1 MAHPTLIDVATR
13 TRPMAGK
20 KWIKKAV
27 PASRKGVFKKKAE
40 AAGMSTAA
48 YAKKEAGASG
58 ALGKEARLA
67 ETLMGMHK
75 KKSSSDKMYT
85 HPRSQRG

>member
-1 MAHPTLIDVATR
+1 MAAD
-13 TRPMAGK
+13 K
-20 KWIKKAV
+20 
-27 PASRKGVFKKKAE
+27 SRDKKKAE
-40 AAGMSTAA
+40 AAGMSTTA